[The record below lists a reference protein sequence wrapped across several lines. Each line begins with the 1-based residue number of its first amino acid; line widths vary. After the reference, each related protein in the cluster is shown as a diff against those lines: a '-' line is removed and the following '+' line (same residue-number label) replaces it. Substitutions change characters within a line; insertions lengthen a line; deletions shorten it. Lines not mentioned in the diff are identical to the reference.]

1 MTQTKGTLLGLA
13 AIGLWSTAPSLIR
26 LFSESAGAV
35 VGAAMIYTLASVML
49 VALRGWTPL
58 RQYPRRYLLIGGTL
72 FAAYEVAL
80 SLALG
85 YAQDRTQAIEV
96 GLLNYLWPCLTVAL
110 MVLSG
115 RQRANV
121 WLAPGLLLSLLGV
134 GWILGGGDDWSPAH
148 IVANAA
154 RNPVSYAL
162 AAGGALL
169 WAAYCCAAKP
179 LSQGTDAIVPF
190 FVLTSLV
197 LWLKF
202 ALSGAPLVAAPA
214 GAAVSLWAAAGLL
227 CAAAAV
233 MALGYASWNRA
244 LAHGN
249 LALLAAVSYAAP
261 VLSSAFS
268 AAILRTALTATFWQ
282 GACMVTAG
290 SLCCW
295 WATRK

>member
-1 MTQTKGTLLGLA
+1 
-13 AIGLWSTAPSLIR
+13 
-26 LFSESAGAV
+26 
-35 VGAAMIYTLASVML
+35 
-49 VALRGWTPL
+49 
-58 RQYPRRYLLIGGTL
+58 
-72 FAAYEVAL
+72 
-80 SLALG
+80 
-85 YAQDRTQAIEV
+85 
-96 GLLNYLWPCLTVAL
+96 
-110 MVLSG
+110 MVLTG
-115 RQRANV
+115 RQRATV

-134 GWILGGGDDWSPAH
+134 AWILGGGDGWSPAH

-154 RNPVSYAL
+154 CNPLSYGL

-169 WAAYCCAAKP
+169 WATYCCAAKP

-190 FVLTSLV
+190 FVLTSVV

-202 ALSGAPLVAAPA
+202 ALGDAHAAASIVAA
-214 GAAVSLWAAAGLL
+214 GAAVSPWSAVGLL
-227 CAAAAV
+227 CSAAAV

-268 AAILRTALTATFWQ
+268 AVILRTALNATFWQ
-282 GACMVTAG
+282 GAALVTAG